1 MKKRILSLSKSSIF
15 VSDMLCI
22 NNDQLMDSVM
32 QDIYP
37 KELELTSDDAVTS
50 THYLDWILKS
60 LVKRSTTTCTTSVML
75 LDSRLPISQT
85 YLETF
90 QLNRAME
97 FLLHS

>member
-1 MKKRILSLSKSSIF
+1 
-15 VSDMLCI
+15 
-22 NNDQLMDSVM
+22 MDSVM

-50 THYLDWILKS
+50 THYLDLDLEIVDEKINYNLYD
-60 LVKRSTTTCTTSVML
+60 KRDAFGFKIS
-75 LDSRLPISQT
+75 ISQT

-97 FLLHS
+97 FLLHSWSDMHVVVNIFDILLNVQSF